1 MPNTRRY
8 MPFHS
13 RDNEWLAGDPP
24 TDDTLEEW
32 NAQWE
37 DIKKDCPHQIEFSED
52 MYCNSEYSDLPV
64 WIDVTIKDD
73 YILQYK
79 MARGVIKSI
88 EGAQSVV
95 FHLGI
100 DCSVEDGWG
109 NISHE
114 EIAITDS
121 GAYITLNSKH
131 SSEQVEVDVSQQ
143 FNQAIGELA

>member
-13 RDNEWLAGDPP
+13 RDNEWLAGAPP
-24 TDDTLEEW
+24 TDDSLEEW
-32 NAQWE
+32 NEQWE
-37 DIKKDCPHQIEFSED
+37 DIRKECPHQIEFSED
-52 MYCNSEYSDLPV
+52 MYTTSEYSDLPK
-64 WIDVTIKDD
+64 WIDVTIKDE

-131 SSEQVEVDVSQQ
+131 SSEQVEVDVSEQ
-143 FNQAIGELA
+143 FNQAIGE

>member
-1 MPNTRRY
+1 

-32 NAQWE
+32 TAQWE
-37 DIKKDCPHQIEFSED
+37 DIRKECPHQIEFSED
-52 MYCNSEYSDLPV
+52 TYTTSEYSDLPV

-143 FNQAIGELA
+143 FNQAIGEIA